1 MILTF
6 ICFHVMLSRPEKVD
20 DCLLL
25 SPGHY
30 SDTLES
36 TLTWLKKSE
45 VYLSDKQLILGDINT
60 VGLLMDQHKV
70 CYSLSLGF
78 WLTWKY
84 CILGVSF
91 GFL

>member
-1 MILTF
+1 
-6 ICFHVMLSRPEKVD
+6 MLSRPEKVD

-36 TLTWLKKSE
+36 QLTWLRKSE

-70 CYSLSLGF
+70 CCSLSL
-78 WLTWKY
+78 
-84 CILGVSF
+84 
-91 GFL
+91 